1 MKKLTDLTSEEKRVL
16 CAEACLIK
24 CADYGDEKFF
34 HSGDPLRQM
43 MWPDSSQH
51 KQLPHY
57 DTSLDAMATAIETLQ
72 WNEIDA
78 YLDALARIVDL
89 QHGYRMELT
98 LGVVN
103 ATAAQRLD
111 AFLIAKGLAK

>member
-1 MKKLTDLTSEEKRVL
+1 MKNLTDLTSDEKRVL

-34 HSGDPLRQM
+34 HSGDPLHQM

-51 KQLPHY
+51 KHLPHY
-57 DTSLDAMATAIETLQ
+57 DTSLDAMAEAEATL
-72 WNEIDA
+72 NDGERSD
-78 YLDALARIVDL
+78 YVDIITN
-89 QHGYRMELT
+89 HGRRAHW
-98 LGVVN
+98 GIF